1 MTLSTAAASLLWHG
15 LAASTRSR
23 AGGSAA
29 TFHTFCAFT
38 FGPTVP
44 CLPASGLQLLE
55 WLGSMSAECHPFHS
69 AKHELSHLC
78 SHHVD
83 LGLTLDGFGCSRL
96 EQALRGYK
104 HLHGDQTTGP
114 KLPMTLPLLRRIVI
128 AIDTL
133 ADLPQHDRQV
143 YKEAFTLAF
152 ACFLCSS
159 EVVWECSSDPA
170 VILQVASVAL
180 ESGHAVITLL
190 ASKTDPFRLG
200 IKVVALLVGRPECPF
215 SHLKPLLSRPASFP
229 LFGLGPSQSA
239 PLSRAVFVSTL
250 RQAIAA
256 SGLSPSAY
264 AGHSFQ
270 RGAATWAASLGA
282 NADTIQC
289 LGRWNSDCF
298 RHYIDCSA
306 AECRDLS
313 VTALFRLRDGRL
325 IPHTTSWHD
334 VGSS

>member
-1 MTLSTAAASLLWHG
+1 MGLSTAAASLLWHG
-15 LAASTRSR
+15 LAASTRSW
-23 AGGSAA
+23 AGGSVT
-29 TFHTFCAFT
+29 TFCNFCAFT
-38 FGPTVP
+38 FSPIVP
-44 CLPASGLQLLE
+44 CLPASSLQLLE

-69 AKHELSHLC
+69 AKHELSHLH

-83 LGLTLDGFGCSRL
+83 LGLTLDSFGCGRL
-96 EQALRGYK
+96 ERALRGYK
-104 HLHGDQTTGP
+104 CLHGIQTTGP
-114 KLPMTLPLLRRIVI
+114 KLPITLPLLRRIVI

-143 YKEAFTLAF
+143 YKAAFTLAF
-152 ACFLCSS
+152 ACFLRSGEVFWERSS
-159 EVVWECSSDPA
+159 NPA
-170 VILQVASVAL
+170 VILRVASVAL
-180 ESGHAVITLL
+180 ESDHAVITLP

-200 IKVVALLVGRPECPF
+200 VKVVAPLVGMPECPF

-250 RQAIAA
+250 RRAIAA

-264 AGHSFQ
+264 AGHSF
-270 RGAATWAASLGA
+270 RHGAATWAASLGA

-298 RHYIDCSA
+298 RHYIDRSA
-306 AECRDLS
+306 AEHCDLS
-313 VTALFRLRDGRL
+313 ITALFRLRDGLL
-325 IPHTTSWHD
+325 IPHTASWRD
-334 VGSS
+334 MGSS